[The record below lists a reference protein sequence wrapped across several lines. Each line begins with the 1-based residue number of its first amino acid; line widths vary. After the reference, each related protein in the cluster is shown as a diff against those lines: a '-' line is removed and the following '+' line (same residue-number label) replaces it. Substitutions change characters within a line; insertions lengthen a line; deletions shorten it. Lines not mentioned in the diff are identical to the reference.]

1 MHLERESE
9 GKKRRGGGGR
19 RQCFPIP
26 SRWAVLA
33 GVVFIEAMAGNP
45 YAFSVF
51 APQLQKLFGWSEAQI
66 ATVGGTANVGIY
78 LCLDAGFFFD
88 SRGPRETALV
98 GASLSLAG
106 YGLLWAASTGVLG
119 GTAALPNPSV
129 SVVAAGAFIFNH
141 GAGWLD
147 TAAVTAAVRAFPK
160 DRGLI
165 VGLLK
170 AFFGLSAS
178 LLTLCYASFF
188 KPNAVAFI
196 FFLTALVPGVA
207 AVASLLMRIV
217 PDEEASVILTV
228 FERKKLALSCL
239 GVLLVAGYVAT
250 VGVLESRNLLSP
262 QPLLAALLAP
272 LLLAQMLLT
281 WPEKKGRTA
290 DETDGG
296 TEMNEPI
303 MGKEVLS
310 DMEEPFEEEE
320 KKNTITAKRGKGGAS
335 FIQSLLALDLWLFC
349 FVFFAGTGAGLTLI
363 NNLGS
368 LTKALGAS
376 ADGQD
381 VYVIL
386 LSVSNCL
393 GRLLVG
399 IFSDAFSKRL
409 SRPWICLLCI
419 LIMVGGQVTL
429 AFADLNSLYLGVIL
443 TGFAYGSFWSI
454 GPSLIADRFGVRC
467 FASLYNVVGLWASA
481 ASYIFSG
488 VLVSFFY
495 AARSQPGSTDCTQG
509 ILCFQDS
516 FLTLAG
522 VGTLSAL
529 SCTVL
534 AIRLKG
540 LYDPMTGQVRSYAE
554 FKKLDPEGGSSSLA
568 RWAVVACQ
576 PICCCACGRA
586 LLEEERDEDGSDE
599 FEGDMS
605 MNNFLGDDDIDN
617 E

>member
-1 MHLERESE
+1 MKDSM
-9 GKKRRGGGGR
+9 RRR
-19 RQCFPIP
+19 CFPLP

-33 GVVFIEAMAGNP
+33 GVIFIEACAGNP

-51 APQLQKLFGWSEAQI
+51 APQLQKLFSWTEAQI
-66 ATVGGTANVGIY
+66 AAVGGIGNIGIY

-88 SRGPRETALV
+88 SRGPRETALI

-106 YGLLWAASTGVLG
+106 YGLLWAASTGSLG
-119 GTAALPNPSV
+119 GTAGAPAPTVAVV
-129 SVVAAGAFIFNH
+129 SVAAYIFNH

-147 TAAVTAAVRAFPK
+147 TAAVTTAVRAFPK

-188 KPNAVAFI
+188 KPNVVSFI
-196 FFLTALVPGVA
+196 FFLTALIPGVA
-207 AVASLLMRIV
+207 AVASALMRAI
-217 PDEEASVILTV
+217 PDDEASAILTV
-228 FERKKLALSCL
+228 FERKKLTLSCL
-239 GVLLVAGYVAT
+239 GVLLVASYVAA
-250 VGVLESRNLLSP
+250 VGVLESRDLLSP
-262 QPLLAALLAP
+262 QPLLAALLVP
-272 LLLAQMLLT
+272 LLLVQILLT
-281 WPEKKGRTA
+281 WPETKA
-290 DETDGG
+290 SLEETLEEG

-303 MGKEVLS
+303 LGKNVEYV
-310 DMEEPFEEEE
+310 E
-320 KKNTITAKRGKGGAS
+320 KTTNAIVVKRSKGGAS
-335 FIQSLLALDLWLFC
+335 FLQSFLALDLWLFC

-399 IFSDAFSKRL
+399 IFSDSFSKRL
-409 SRPWICLLCI
+409 SRPWICLVCVV
-419 LIMVGGQVTL
+419 IMIGGQVTL
-429 AFADLNSLYLGVIL
+429 AFADLNTLYLGVIL

-467 FASLYNVVGLWASA
+467 FASLYNVVSLWASA
-481 ASYIFSG
+481 ASYIFSS
-488 VLVSFFY
+488 VMVSSFY
-495 AARSQPGSTDCTQG
+495 ASRSQPGSTDCDQG

-516 FLTLAG
+516 FLTIAG
-522 VGTLSAL
+522 VNVLSAL
-529 SCTVL
+529 SCTLL

-540 LYDPMTGQVRSYAE
+540 LYDPTTGQVKSYADW
-554 FKKLDPEGGSSSLA
+554 KKLDPEGGASSLA
-568 RWAVVACQ
+568 RWAVVVCQ
-576 PICCCACGRA
+576 PLCCCSCGRA
-586 LLEEERDEDGSDE
+586 LLEEEQEDDGSDL
-599 FEGDMS
+599 FEGDVS
-605 MNNFLGDDDIDN
+605 MNFLGEEEIDN